1 MSGIK
6 PIQPN
11 NIYRVNP
18 INFFENRQKQDFA
31 SYNYNANMFSK
42 NDGYNLNYP
51 KHSGSEN
58 KAKFLDLLA

>member
-1 MSGIK
+1 MNGIK

-18 INFFENRQKQDFA
+18 INFFEQRQ
-31 SYNYNANMFSK
+31 SSNSSGYSYNANMFSK

-51 KHSGSEN
+51 KHSGSETR
-58 KAKFLDLLA
+58 AKHLDLLA